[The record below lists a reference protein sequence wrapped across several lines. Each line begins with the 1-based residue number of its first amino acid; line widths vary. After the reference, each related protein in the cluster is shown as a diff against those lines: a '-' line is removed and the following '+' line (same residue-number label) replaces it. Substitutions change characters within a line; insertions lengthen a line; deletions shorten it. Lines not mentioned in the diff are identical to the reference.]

1 MEGKK
6 GIKMKFNWQW
16 TIHASCLNKLWIFT
30 SFLFLFLLQGT
41 THTIGF
47 ILDCQPSTTSSL
59 INSYVRADIIRDL
72 KFEIN
77 QNNVVQ
83 VLSLIYDYFFLTI
96 NGAHF
101 WLMNFQSSTFP
112 KALHYSVKVHVWLH
126 YIFTLLYHARGLEP
140 FGFELLLSC
149 GSELSMALLCVVHVI
164 AKTQVKFLIALWRI
178 LLTRGK

>member
-101 WLMNFQSSTFP
+101 WIKNFSIINFP
-112 KALHYSVKVHVWLH
+112 KS
-126 YIFTLLYHARGLEP
+126 FTLFGESSCMASLYFYSA
-140 FGFELLLSC
+140 LSC
-149 GSELSMALLCVVHVI
+149 
-164 AKTQVKFLIALWRI
+164 
-178 LLTRGK
+178 